1 MSSPK
6 VRPRPEGGKV
16 AGEQSYELRNYRL
29 TQRIEQDEL
38 ATVYR
43 ATHLTLG
50 RPVHVHLLRRTDWV
64 SVSRFQLAGR
74 LAARLDHPHLQPV
87 VDAGHDDRYGDYLVT
102 PMLDASTLTALLAKG
117 PLEPILAL
125 KIASQIAATIDYL
138 HSQGVIHRDVQ
149 PANILVNPQ
158 GVAYLTNL
166 SLAASADTPDLS
178 SIDEA
183 DYLTPYSAPE
193 QKLDKSATTALDIYG
208 LGAVLYHML
217 SGQQPP
223 TPGQPLP
230 SLATRDAGL
239 SSADRPLQRMLAAQP
254 AQRFP
259 TASAAIVA
267 VRQSLRSLIDLTTED
282 MEESRWETSAEWLE
296 NPAETVLGDS
306 LDETFKDFIARSR
319 RRADELHRRDAIRRV
334 LNRWSR
340 GGFFRRQAL
349 GQIAQPE
356 QIVSYNIYHY
366 ELRVVYETRTAPQ
379 VKQRIKHQEDRN
391 ATLPPPDLWA
401 VPVPEGDPFVGVKPT
416 EMVLPNSTRVLA
428 CPDCASAG
436 SLPCKECKGSGTVE
450 RPNKVTGPDNT
461 TKEERL
467 VVNCPTCRGYG
478 KTKCARCEG
487 TGHLVEE
494 QVFSWSRRAKL
505 WQSTDDYDDLPK
517 LAIQKR
523 LEAIHESKIDPYEG
537 RWHSV
542 APIASVLRTA
552 IGEVGEQA
560 RIIAA
565 ELKISGAPIT
575 EVDYSLDDK
584 PHQFHMIGFDNEII
598 GDWALINP
606 ERLALAA
613 VGALVALVVIIYL
626 VVTFV

>member
-1 MSSPK
+1 MSSPR
-6 VRPRPEGGKV
+6 VRPRPEAGKV
-16 AGEQSYELRNYRL
+16 GGEQSYELRNYRL

-74 LAARLDHPHLQPV
+74 LAARLSHPGLQPV

-102 PMLDASTLTALLAKG
+102 PMLEASTLASMLAKG
-117 PLEPILAL
+117 PLEPVLAL
-125 KIASQIAATIDYL
+125 KIASQLAATIDYL

-149 PANILVNPQ
+149 PGNVLVNPQ

-166 SLAASADTPDLS
+166 SLASSADTPDLS

-208 LGAVLYHML
+208 LGAVLFHML

-223 TPGQPLP
+223 PPGQPLP
-230 SLATRDAGL
+230 SLATRDAAL
-239 SSADRPLQRMLAAQP
+239 SSADRPLQRMMAAQP

-259 TASAAIVA
+259 SATSAITA

-296 NPAETVLGDS
+296 NPAETVLGDA
-306 LDETFKDFIARSR
+306 LDEKFKDFIARSR
-319 RRADELHRRDAIRRV
+319 RRADELHRRDAIRRL

-340 GGFFRRQAL
+340 AGFFRRQGL
-349 GQIAQPE
+349 GQLAQPE

-366 ELRVVYETRTAPQ
+366 ELRVVYETRTTPQ
-379 VKQRIKHQEDRN
+379 PRQRSKKPEDRN
-391 ATLPPPDLWA
+391 ATLSPPDLWA
-401 VPVPEGDPFVGVKPT
+401 VPVPESDPFVGIKPT
-416 EMVLPNSTRVLA
+416 ELALPNSTRVLS
-428 CPDCASAG
+428 CTECAGAG
-436 SLPCKECKGSGTVE
+436 TLPCKECKGSGTVE
-450 RPNKVTGPDNT
+450 RLRKVPGPDNS

-467 VVNCPTCRGYG
+467 VTDCAACRGYG
-478 KTKCARCEG
+478 KIKCERCEG
-487 TGHLVEE
+487 MGSLVEE
-494 QVFSWSRRAKL
+494 QIFTWSRRGKL

-523 LEAIHESKIDPYEG
+523 LEPIHESKIDPYEG

-542 APIASVLRTA
+542 APIATVLRTA
-552 IGEVGEQA
+552 IGEVADQM

-575 EVDYSLDDK
+575 EVDYTLDEK
-584 PHQFHMIGFDNEII
+584 PHQFHIVGFDNEII

-613 VGALVALVVIIYL
+613 LGAVVIIAVFIFL
-626 VVTFV
+626 LMTFL